1 MCLLL
6 THFLSLSEPVTSWQ
20 RWQLTGFY
28 LFRHLQRKNKINNG
42 IEEGKEDSDIDSQR
56 EGSWNTGQGDR
67 LVWELS
73 VWVTWDVKGE
83 SKQCDGQQLCVWGM
97 AKRCP
102 GASTWWGRF
111 GVEEDQQKK
120 GEKEQLY
127 LSGALSIFATY
138 LIVCLFVLLSTCG
151 YRLTVSSPR
160 SNMAWVLCRY
170 PSCCCINCIM
180 VST

>member
-6 THFLSLSEPVTSWQ
+6 PHFLSLSEPATSWQ

-111 GVEEDQQKK
+111 GGWGRPAEERRKRTIIFRWCTQYLCYLFNCVFVCSFKHLWVQTGSQQ
-120 GEKEQLY
+120 
-127 LSGALSIFATY
+127 
-138 LIVCLFVLLSTCG
+138 
-151 YRLTVSSPR
+151 P
-160 SNMAWVLCRY
+160 
-170 PSCCCINCIM
+170 
-180 VST
+180 